1 MMMYS
6 IQFNSIVLLSLKIS
20 QIDIYDTQQHKSELV
35 KNDIHQNDIHD
46 KTDKTTYILN
56 LIIKRR

>member
-1 MMMYS
+1 M
-6 IQFNSIVLLSLKIS
+6 
-20 QIDIYDTQQHKSELV
+20 DIYDTQQHKSELV